1 MRKKRELI
9 SPDLTPV
16 IDIVFILLIFFMVTS
31 VFKKEDVVLALN
43 LPDLHAKAVQSD
55 KKSITI
61 ELSKKEFAIDGKKYQ
76 LSESLE
82 FLSKYTKE
90 TKVLIRIDKEV
101 EYSRIMK
108 LFDSLQQNNLTAF
121 SLIAQK
127 NDS

>member
-31 VFKKEDVVLALN
+31 VFKKEDVALALN

-61 ELSKKEFAIDGKKYQ
+61 ELSKKEFAIDGKKYK
-76 LSESLE
+76 LDDAIEI
-82 FLSKYTKE
+82 FAKYKKDTKI
-90 TKVLIRIDKEV
+90 LIRIDKKV
-101 EYSRIMK
+101 EYSRVME
-108 LFDSLQQNNLTAF
+108 LFDSLQQNKLTAF

-127 NDS
+127 NK